1 MRTSSSPENF
11 TEPLLEEKS
20 RISQECRALNP
31 NKGSSFMHL
40 YDPKTRTLVATC
52 MDIFHDRGSQH
63 VAPQAQGSG
72 LKGSVFSDSRAR
84 FSSCTQKP

>member
-20 RISQECRALNP
+20 RISQECCALDP
-31 NKGSSFMHL
+31 KKGSSFMHL
-40 YDPKTRTLVATC
+40 YDLKTRTLVATC
-52 MDIFHDRGSQH
+52 MDTFHNGGSQH
-63 VAPQAQGSG
+63 VAPLVQGSG

-84 FSSCTQKP
+84 FLSCT